1 MGVVVLLSSSVSDP
15 FVFSS
20 LNLFSNLERKPS
32 VYSFSLSKKL
42 NKRCIKSCFRQAE
55 DVLSILVN

>member
-15 FVFSS
+15 FAFSS

-32 VYSFSLSKKL
+32 VYYFSLSKKL
-42 NKRCIKSCFRQAE
+42 NKRCIKSFFRQAE

>member
-15 FVFSS
+15 FAFSS

-32 VYSFSLSKKL
+32 VYSFSL
-42 NKRCIKSCFRQAE
+42 NKRCIKSFFRQAE
-55 DVLSILVN
+55 DMLSILVN

>member
-32 VYSFSLSKKL
+32 VYSFSL
-42 NKRCIKSCFRQAE
+42 NKRCIKSFFRQAE

>member
-15 FVFSS
+15 FVFSSS

-32 VYSFSLSKKL
+32 VYSFSL
-42 NKRCIKSCFRQAE
+42 NKRCIKSFFRQAE

>member
-32 VYSFSLSKKL
+32 VYSFSL
-42 NKRCIKSCFRQAE
+42 NKRCIKSFFRQVE

>member
-32 VYSFSLSKKL
+32 VYSFSL
-42 NKRCIKSCFRQAE
+42 NKRCIKSFFRQAE
-55 DVLSILVN
+55 DMLSILVN